1 MCRRE
6 FTIQNRR
13 YSGCRTGGPFPKSK
27 TMHKAAEISIMSPR
41 MSGDDDR
48 AFGIAIMLSAILA
61 PILKKTG
68 SAARKL
74 Y

>member
-1 MCRRE
+1 
-6 FTIQNRR
+6 
-13 YSGCRTGGPFPKSK
+13 
-27 TMHKAAEISIMSPR
+27 MSRPA
-41 MSGDDDR
+41 MTT

>member
-1 MCRRE
+1 
-6 FTIQNRR
+6 
-13 YSGCRTGGPFPKSK
+13 
-27 TMHKAAEISIMSPR
+27 MSPR